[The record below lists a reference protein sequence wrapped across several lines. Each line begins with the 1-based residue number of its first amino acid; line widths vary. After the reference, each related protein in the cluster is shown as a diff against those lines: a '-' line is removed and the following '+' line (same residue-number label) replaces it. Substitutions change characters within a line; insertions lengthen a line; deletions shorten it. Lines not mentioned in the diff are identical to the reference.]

1 MHMYIYQQ
9 HHFTFPYD
17 YYRVQ
22 MPMMNMN
29 NLYQN
34 KIRNEKSFKVRE
46 RSRDKAKGNDDSK
59 THITRS
65 NSSFSKSS
73 SDSR

>member
-22 MPMMNMN
+22 MPMMNRN
-29 NLYQN
+29 NLYQPNIMNN
-34 KIRNEKSFKVRE
+34 KNNKVRE
-46 RSRDKAKGNDDSK
+46 RSREKAKGNDDSNY
-59 THITRS
+59 HITRS